1 MFFSCLGPGSLGAE
15 AEMKIHEWV
24 VYYRSNSRSWRKQE
38 GGQDREE
45 EKAIQGYDFRWSP
58 SLTLNPWGAIEHK

>member
-38 GGQDREE
+38 GDKRGKRKKPH
-45 EKAIQGYDFRWSP
+45 KAMISDGVP
-58 SLTLNPWGAIEHK
+58 ASLSILGEL